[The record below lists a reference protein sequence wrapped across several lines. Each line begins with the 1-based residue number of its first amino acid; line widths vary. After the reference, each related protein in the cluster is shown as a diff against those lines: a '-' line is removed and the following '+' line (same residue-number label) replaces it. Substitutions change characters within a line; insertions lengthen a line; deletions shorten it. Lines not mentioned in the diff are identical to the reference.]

1 MNLQTVPKQ
10 SFNKSIKSIPSQK
23 KINVQ
28 PWTQEENY
36 LTSGSETCS
45 KSVKKIS
52 ILAIDRML

>member
-10 SFNKSIKSIPSQK
+10 SFISIKSIPSQK